1 MINYRRYIM
10 TIFNLLSLFGGLALF
25 LYGMNLMG
33 EGLEKFGG
41 GKLERVLEKLTS
53 TPIRGVLLGAGVTA
67 IIQSSSATTVMVVGF
82 VNSGIMKL
90 RQAIGIIMGANIGTT
105 ATAWILSLSGIEGES
120 LAVQFCKPENFTPIL
135 AVIGIIFMMFSK
147 SDKKKNLSLILLGFT
162 ILMFGMETMS
172 GAVSD
177 LGDEPW
183 FANLLTMFSNP
194 VFGVIVGAVL
204 TAIIQSS
211 SASVGILQA
220 LSATGRITFGAAI
233 PIIMGQNIGTCV
245 TALISCIGAKKY
257 AKRAAMV
264 HLYFNII
271 GTILFLTLFYVINSF
286 VHFGFITESIDEV
299 KIAIVHTIFN
309 VLTTSVLLPFS
320 GMLEKL
326 ATWTIRDSKHEEQQ
340 TILLDERFLMTPS
353 YAIERSMTLTTDM
366 AYIAQ
371 EAFET
376 ALKCVDSFSDK
387 RYKIVRED
395 EQKTDNYEDM
405 LGTYLVKISGRD
417 LSFKDSQKVS
427 LLLHAIG
434 DLEQITDYALKIAAL
449 GEEIHT
455 KQIVFSDKATEEL
468 AIMRSAVTEILD
480 LTINAFA
487 SDDRRSAEKV
497 EPLEDLIDEIRIEL
511 KTRHINRLREGKC
524 TVELGFIFSDFI
536 GSLEKISD
544 CCLNIAVSIIQL
556 SDESYDTHQYL
567 SEEKESS
574 EKYKERYNEYCKKY
588 ALPFSKSGLVSE

>member
-1 MINYRRYIM
+1 MN
-10 TIFNLLSLFGGLALF
+10 IFNLFALFGGLAMFLF
-25 LYGMNLMG
+25 GMNIMG
-33 EGLEKFGG
+33 DGLERFGG

-53 TPIRGVLLGAGVTA
+53 NPIKGVLLGAAVTGV
-67 IIQSSSATTVMVVGF
+67 IQSSSATTVMVVGF

-105 ATAWILSLSGIEGES
+105 VTAWILSLSGIEGES

-135 AVIGIIFMMFSK
+135 AVLGIIFIMFAK
-147 SDKKKNLSLILLGFT
+147 SDKKKNIGMILLGFT
-162 ILMFGMETMS
+162 ILMFGMNTMS
-172 GAVSD
+172 DAVSD

-183 FANLLTMFSNP
+183 FGNLFTMFTNP
-194 VFGVIVGAVL
+194 VFGVLTGAVL

-245 TALISCIGAKKY
+245 TALISCVGANKN

-271 GTILFLTLFYVINSF
+271 GTILFLILFYALNSAIHFAF
-286 VHFGFITESIDEV
+286 VTEPIDEF
-299 KIAIVHTIFN
+299 KIAVVHTIFN
-309 VLTTSVLLPFS
+309 VMTTAVLLPFS
-320 GMLEKL
+320 AWLEKL
-326 ATWTIRDSKHEEQQ
+326 ATITIPDKKHEEQQ
-340 TILLDERFLMTPS
+340 TVVLDERFLITPS

-376 ALKCVDSFSDK
+376 ALKCVDDFSDK
-387 RYKIVRED
+387 KLKLVKED
-395 EQKTDNYEDM
+395 EDKTDRYEDM
-405 LGTYLVKISGRD
+405 LDTYLVKVSGKD
-417 LSFKDSQKVS
+417 LSYKDSQKVS

-434 DLEQITDYALKIAAL
+434 DLEQITDYALKIATL
-449 GEEIHT
+449 GEEINN
-455 KQIVFSDKATEEL
+455 KKIVFSEKATEEL
-468 AIMRSAVTEILD
+468 AILRAAVTEILE
-480 LTINAFA
+480 LTITAFA

-497 EPLEDLIDEIRIEL
+497 EPLEDLIDELKAEL
-511 KTRHINRLREGKC
+511 KTRHINRLRDGKC

-536 GSLEKISD
+536 SSLEKISD
-544 CCLNIAVSIIQL
+544 CCLNVAVSIIQL
-556 SDESYDTHQYL
+556 SDDNYDTHQYL
-567 SEEKESS
+567 SDEKESN

-588 ALPFSKSGLVSE
+588 ALPFSKSGIGN